1 MGTLKRVFYSD
12 PVYIVS
18 RDVWFVIWRLRGQ
31 VRVKIRGELYTEEKD
46 KQFV

>member
-18 RDVWFVIWRLRGQ
+18 RDDVWCV
-31 VRVKIRGELYTEEKD
+31 VRYLEIKTAGSC
-46 KQFV
+46 